1 MTKGSMGR
9 LEMFEEITLRKLEE
23 VMAEKFPVLDKD
35 YSLSA
40 LIEEVDKHKTDRA
53 VLTEDGKI
61 RGIVT
66 LRDLIFKLGTVRT
79 KNVSPSA
86 MHASSFMS
94 EPVIHLGKDE
104 TLLHAVKEMV
114 NRSFTSIPVTDDEE
128 PVGLVSRWELAQLIS
143 QSGDSSRIRARD
155 VMKTPPVVVN
165 LQTRILHVRQ
175 LLFQYDLSVIPVMD
189 EGRFVGVIGVDEVAN
204 IFLKYYELSRGE
216 PKRITPLKYVI
227 VADGIRLRPPIV
239 DPDSSLAEAVE
250 AMLRKRYRA
259 VIILDNEKPVG
270 IISGLELARVLTG

>member
-1 MTKGSMGR
+1 
-9 LEMFEEITLRKLEE
+9 MFEEITLRRLEE

-53 VLTEDGKI
+53 VLTEDGEI

-66 LRDLIFKLGTVRT
+66 LRDIIFKLGTVRT

-94 EPVIHLGKDE
+94 EPVVHLGKGE
-104 TLLHAVKEMV
+104 TLLHAAKEMV
-114 NRSFTSIPVTDDEE
+114 NRSFTSIPVTDNGK
-128 PVGLVSRWELAQLIS
+128 PVGLVSRWELAKLIG
-143 QSGDSSRIRARD
+143 QSEDASRIRVRD

-175 LLFQYDLSVIPVMD
+175 LLFQYDLSVIPVME

-239 DPDSSLAEAVE
+239 DPDSSLAEAAE
-250 AMLRKRYRA
+250 AMLHKRYRA
-259 VIILDNEKPVG
+259 VIVLDNEKPVG
-270 IISGLELARVLTG
+270 VISGLELARVLTG